1 VKLYIQDYVGS
12 VTRPVKELKGFKK
25 IFIKKGEQKTVN
37 FNIKVDDLKFFD
49 NNLNYVAEP
58 GNFKVY
64 IGSNSRDV
72 KEKEFELL

>member
-1 VKLYIQDYVGS
+1 
-12 VTRPVKELKGFKK
+12 
-25 IFIKKGEQKTVN
+25 
-37 FNIKVDDLKFFD
+37 VDDLKFFD

-72 KEKEFELL
+72 KEKAFELL